1 MPRTITLRRFVKFQ
15 EQDIDHIEVLYDL
28 HQEIAFTRIFFKPTS
43 ITVTHKPAKAIA
55 KAFPDK
61 IINKQQTD

>member
-15 EQDIDHIEVLYDL
+15 EQDIDHIEVFYDI
-28 HQEIAFTRIFFKPTS
+28 HQEIAFTRVFLKPNS
-43 ITVTHKPAKAIA
+43 ITVTHHPAKAIA

-61 IINKQQTD
+61 IINRL